1 MRNHIVIILL
11 SNLAILS
18 SFAFYQTENAEVY
31 HVLFVQ
37 GNIMNVTQNQAVTR
51 GMKLNAN
58 DKVSFKSTNAKA
70 VLLSNLKGRFTIA
83 PTAKSKG
90 TEMSSFLNEVLLP
103 VKQNANLSTRSTA
116 SETVED
122 LVSYLGTD
130 SFWILGDFLKINLS
144 PNRYQLNENR
154 LMVIRYNYEGVVI
167 NKKIPFEGNTISLNK
182 NLLFKTKEG
191 NSISPNEV
199 EKIEIYRYFVDAK
212 SSEKILE
219 CKLNFISEL
228 ELKQVL
234 TDLRQTEQTQLQ
246 GEDLQKYLLAFCE
259 DTFGKT
265 DRQLLQNWLD
275 KNDFK

>member
-1 MRNHIVIILL
+1 MRTIIVIILL

-18 SFAFYQTENAEVY
+18 SFAFNQTENAEVY

-37 GNIMNVTQNQAVTR
+37 GTIMNVTQNQAVTR
-51 GMKLNAN
+51 GMKLNAH

-103 VKQNANLSTRSTA
+103 VKQNANLSTRSVA

-130 SFWILGDFLKINLS
+130 NFWILGDFLKINLS
-144 PNRYQLNENR
+144 PTRYQLNENR
-154 LMVIRYNYEGVVI
+154 LMVIRYNYEGAII

-191 NSISPNEV
+191 KAISPDEV
-199 EKIEIYRYFVDAK
+199 ENVEFYRYFVDAK

-219 CKLNFISEL
+219 CKLNFISES

-234 TDLRQTEQTQLQ
+234 TDLRQTEQIQLQ
-246 GEDLQKYLLAFCE
+246 GEELQKYFITFCE